1 MALAAKIL
9 FLVIVKAIPEQLPLY
24 NIS

>member
-1 MALAAKIL
+1 MALVAKIL